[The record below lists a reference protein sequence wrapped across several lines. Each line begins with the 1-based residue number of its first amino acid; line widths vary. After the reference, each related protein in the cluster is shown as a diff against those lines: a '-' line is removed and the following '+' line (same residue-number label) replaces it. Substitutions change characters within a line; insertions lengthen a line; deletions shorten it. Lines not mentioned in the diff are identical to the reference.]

1 MSKAFEDS
9 YAKLKSVFTSSGSR
23 EEEEDEEALQEQQED
38 NENSFVKTVRRVV
51 KLNWKERV
59 IGFAICIAISAFFV
73 IVGCALAS
81 LSPAAFAVLF
91 SVGTIAGVFR

>member
-73 IVGCALAS
+73 IVVSYYLQT
-81 LSPAAFAVLF
+81 LTLYNNL
-91 SVGTIAGVFR
+91 TIIRVVHWPV